1 MLWTIAKTTSC
12 TAIKSSSLRLSGD
25 GGASVATGELAV
37 ELALPPLT
45 ADAAVPGV
53 AAVALVADDGGGGP
67 FAMMALS
74 RAGSRASWPDDQN
87 K

>member
-1 MLWTIAKTTSC
+1 MDEIRRDAVRSNGREVVR
-12 TAIKSSSLRLSGD
+12 A
-25 GGASVATGELAV
+25 VALEPLA
-37 ELALPPLT
+37 
-45 ADAAVPGV
+45 ADVAVPGV